1 MTELSA
7 VAIIGMS
14 GRFPGARDI
23 GQYWDNLR
31 NGVCSIR
38 DFSDEELRA
47 AGVEPAELSRA
58 GYVRALGYLPG
69 SDRFEA
75 ELFGFSRS
83 EAAVLDP
90 QHRLMLE
97 AAWGALEDAG
107 YNPLDTPGRTG
118 VYAGASL
125 SEHMIAAHADRRL
138 AADLG
143 ALQVRMLADREF
155 LAPWVSYRLGLDGP
169 SVTVQTAC
177 STSLTAVHLAVQAL
191 QLGECDTALA
201 GGVSAT
207 SVRKHGYVYQ
217 EGGIFSPD
225 GRCRP
230 FSENSAGTVGG
241 SGVGVMVLR
250 RLDDALADG
259 DPVRAVIRGTAV
271 TNDGRSKV
279 GFAAPSPERQA
290 AAIAEAWSV
299 AGLEP
304 AAAQYLEMHGTG
316 TKLGDRVEAAAVRM
330 ALGSHGF
337 PGSPGSRCGP
347 CLIGSVKSNIGHLD
361 AAAGVAGLIKVV
373 LMLDHATIAP
383 TVNVSRPAP
392 ELAQDADFLRLAT
405 EAAPWAADGGR
416 PRLAGVT
423 GAGIGGTNVHVV
435 VEEAPA
441 ADPGSDPGSDPARTE
456 LLPVS
461 ARTTAQLGETARRLA
476 AALRAPVAPALRDVA
491 RTLRTGRA
499 SLTCRAY
506 VLAATPD
513 GAANALDA
521 LADGRPAP
529 AAAGPAGR
537 DSLIRI
543 GEAWVN
549 GGDVTWPVPDP
560 RARRVHLPG
569 YPFGGESY
577 GALSLASLDAGVPPA
592 QAGTPLPGQGIT
604 EEPDGPLDIEAAV
617 TDMLLGTLELTA
629 TQDLGLTY
637 FAAGGDSLAAVQL
650 IGKLHD
656 SFGVDIPI
664 DVFFE
669 DLTLSR
675 LAARIAAASSTDLL
689 ESVLDQI
696 DAGS

>member
-1 MTELSA
+1 MTEPSA
-7 VAIIGMS
+7 VAIVGMS
-14 GRFPGARDI
+14 GRFPGAGDI

-31 NGVCSIR
+31 DGVCSIR

-47 AGVEPAELSRA
+47 AGVDPAELGRA
-58 GYVRALGYLPG
+58 GYVRALGYLAG
-69 SDRFEA
+69 ADRFEA
-75 ELFGFSRS
+75 ELFGFSRA

-97 AAWGALEDAG
+97 AAWSALEDAG
-107 YNPLDTPGRTG
+107 YNPADAPDRTG

-125 SEHMIAAHADRRL
+125 SDHMIAAFADRRL
-138 AADLG
+138 AADIG
-143 ALQVRMLADREF
+143 GLQVRMLADREF
-155 LAPWVSYRLGLDGP
+155 LAPWVSYRLGLNGP

-201 GGVSAT
+201 GGVSVPST
-207 SVRKHGYVYQ
+207 GKHGYVYQ
-217 EGGIFSPD
+217 EGGIYSPD

-230 FSENSAGTVGG
+230 FSENAAGTVSG
-241 SGVGVMVLR
+241 SGAGAVVLR

-271 TNDGRSKV
+271 TNDGRAKV

-290 AAIAEAWSV
+290 AAIAEAWAV

-316 TKLGDRVEAAAVRM
+316 TKLGDRVEAAAVRT
-330 ALGSHGF
+330 ARGDRG
-337 PGSPGSRCGP
+337 GP

-373 LMLDHATIAP
+373 LMLGHAAIAP
-383 TVNVSRPAP
+383 TINVPCPAAG
-392 ELAQDADFLRLAT
+392 LADDAGSLRLAT
-405 EAAPWAADGGR
+405 EAAPWVPGGGA

-441 ADPGSDPGSDPARTE
+441 AGPVSGPAPGPAPGGTE

-461 ARTTAQLGETARRLA
+461 ARTAAQLADAARRLA
-476 AALRAPVAPALRDVA
+476 AALRAPRPPALDAVA

-506 VLAATPD
+506 VLAATTD
-513 GAANALDA
+513 AAAAALDA
-521 LADGRPAP
+521 LADGGPLTGP
-529 AAAGPAGR
+529 GEPAGADALR
-537 DSLIRI
+537 RL

-549 GGDVTWPVPDP
+549 GGDAAWPAADP
-560 RARRVHLPG
+560 GARRVHLPA
-569 YPFGGESY
+569 YPFAGDSY
-577 GALSLASLDAGVPPA
+577 GALSLAGLDARQDQG
-592 QAGTPLPGQGIT
+592 GTPHSGRQAAPEEAADAPGT
-604 EEPDGPLDIEAAV
+604 EAAV
-617 TDMLLGTLELTA
+617 TGMLLSSLELSSA
-629 TQDLGLTY
+629 EDLGLTY
-637 FAAGGDSLAAVQL
+637 FAAGGDSLAAVHL
-650 IGKLHD
+650 IGRLYD
-656 SFGVDIPI
+656 DFGIDIPI
-664 DVFFE
+664 ELFFE
-669 DLTLSR
+669 PLTLGQ
-675 LAARIAAASSTDLL
+675 LAARIAAASGTDLL